1 MDRIKDG
8 LRGPLADAN
17 VDEKRKRFQMS
28 MTALEDQAEYL
39 HRASSATANASIAN
53 MAPSVQNIEQV
64 VTSLDDRTKVW
75 NNSARNISTGIE
87 GLRSSQDQTAQRLQ
101 REIEMQRHAIELQSQ
116 VQSQAFDNL
125 SSILHDVI
133 RNAECKVFFHMK
145 VFVLI
150 IAGNG
155 AQKQIAHE
163 KSMDLKNLQL
173 QLESHLG
180 HSQAASSQDLDVM
193 TRSAQSCDVRSQGAM
208 HWVLQSAR
216 FKFWLQSQLPD
227 VLAVNGNLEDG
238 MARYSSTTLLC
249 GMLIRSLREQEA
261 THVLHFF
268 CGAHNSR
275 HDSSSGPR
283 GLIHSLIAQLLS
295 IQQFD
300 VGFLR
305 FGQWE
310 EGIKANNIGAY
321 CRLFSRLVEQL
332 PSSVVFCIIDGVSL
346 LETEDW
352 IEDLQLVLQTLL
364 TTAADEQL
372 NMRIKLLTTSTS
384 RSRCL
389 DHMLSESNKLHVPV
403 DVGNRQLLS
412 SRIAH
417 NELKDG
423 RRSPMYGG
431 FRPDSSYEDV
441 YDTGFE

>member
-1 MDRIKDG
+1 MDRVKDG
-8 LRGPLADAN
+8 LIGPLADAN

-28 MTALEDQAEYL
+28 MAALEDQAEHL
-39 HRASSATANASIAN
+39 HRASSATANASIAT

-64 VTSLDDRTKVW
+64 VTSLDGRAKVW
-75 NNSARNISTGIE
+75 NDSARNISTGIE
-87 GLRSSQDQTAQRLQ
+87 GLRSFQDQTAQQLQ

-116 VQSQAFDNL
+116 AYDNL

-133 RNAECKVFFHMK
+133 KNAECKVLSHMRG
-145 VFVLI
+145 FVLTI
-150 IAGNG
+150 VGNG

-163 KSMDLKNLQL
+163 KSKDLKNLQL
-173 QLESHLG
+173 QLESHLS
-180 HSQAASSQDLDVM
+180 HSQAVSSQDLDVM
-193 TRSAQSCDVRSQGAM
+193 TRSAQSCDARSQGAM
-208 HWVLQSAR
+208 NWVFQSAR

-227 VLAVNGNLEDG
+227 ILAVNGNMEDG

-249 GMLIRSLREQEA
+249 GLLIQSLREQKA

-275 HDSSSGPR
+275 HDSSAGPR

-305 FGQWE
+305 FGQWQ
-310 EGIKANNIGAY
+310 EGIKANNVGAY

-364 TTAADEQL
+364 NTAADEQL
-372 NMRIKLLTTSTS
+372 NTQIKLLTTSTS

-389 DHMLSESNKLHVPV
+389 DHMLSESNKLRVPA
-403 DVGNRQLLS
+403 DAGNRHLLS
-412 SRIAH
+412 SRTAQ

-423 RRSPMYGG
+423 RRSPMYGN
-431 FRPDSSYEDV
+431 RPTSSYEDF